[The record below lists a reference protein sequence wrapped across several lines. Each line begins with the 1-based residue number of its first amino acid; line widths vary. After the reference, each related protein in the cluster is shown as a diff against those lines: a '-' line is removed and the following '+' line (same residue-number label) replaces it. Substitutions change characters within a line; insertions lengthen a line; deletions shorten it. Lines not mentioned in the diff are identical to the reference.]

1 MKAPLNIDKM
11 IIIDNTG
18 MPKAPGV
25 RQLQDKDVLALY
37 ARDTSPDKQ
46 QYIKEAGVIYWLGD
60 PKSPAMQQGL
70 SPKEALK
77 SAIENYGLPKSYQ
90 PDALVMRIR
99 DKYYHSNIT
108 EAGVALEAL
117 RKSIHL
123 SSLAAVKINELLNKK
138 LNEGITE
145 EVITSTLALI
155 GEVKNIVNGI
165 PNLTKSLAV
174 AYENLQSEEEQQFA
188 RGGMAV
194 LSSMDADESNV

>member
-1 MKAPLNIDKM
+1 MKGSLNIDKM
-11 IIIDNTG
+11 LIIDNTG
-18 MPKAPGV
+18 LPKAPGV
-25 RQLQDKDVLALY
+25 RQLQDKDVLSLY
-37 ARDTSPDKQ
+37 ARDTTPDKRKF
-46 QYIKEAGVIYWLGD
+46 IKEAGVIYWLGD

-70 SPKEALK
+70 SYKEALK
-77 SAIENYGLPKSYQ
+77 SAIENYDLPKNYE
-90 PDALVMRIR
+90 PDALVLRIR

-117 RKSIHL
+117 RKSVHL

-138 LNEGITE
+138 LSEGITE
-145 EVITSTLALI
+145 EAITSTLALI
-155 GEVKNIVNGI
+155 GEVKNIINSI
-165 PNLTKSLAV
+165 PNLTKSLAI

>member
-188 RGGMAV
+188 RGGIAV

>member
-11 IIIDNTG
+11 IVIDNTG

-145 EVITSTLALI
+145 EAITSTLALI

-165 PNLTKSLAV
+165 PNLTKSLVV